1 MIDKVAL
8 CISVL
13 AFVLSVI
20 QFLKESS
27 RQKNESTL
35 IAYREL
41 QEDVFTKLNVIL
53 CENDKEDLERLE
65 PGDALWEEI
74 TEFLVKIELFVA
86 GIQTGIYSFNIFKQ
100 VGGGYFVRIYDS
112 LELIIKKKQEQ
123 NNNESN
129 RYNNL
134 KEVVA
139 KIKGE

>member
-74 TEFLVKIELFVA
+74 TEFLVKIELFVFA
-86 GIQTGIYSFNIFKQ
+86 
-100 VGGGYFVRIYDS
+100 
-112 LELIIKKKQEQ
+112 
-123 NNNESN
+123 
-129 RYNNL
+129 
-134 KEVVA
+134 
-139 KIKGE
+139 